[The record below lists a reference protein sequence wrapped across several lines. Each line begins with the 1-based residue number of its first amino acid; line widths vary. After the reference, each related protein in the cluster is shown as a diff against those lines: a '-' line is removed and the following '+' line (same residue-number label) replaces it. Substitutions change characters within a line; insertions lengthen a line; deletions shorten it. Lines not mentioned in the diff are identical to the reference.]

1 MPSLQELLDRRAS
14 LEKEIEETRKREKAD
29 AIAKVKALM
38 SQYGLTTA
46 DLGGKSAP
54 KSTGTK
60 GTKVA
65 VKYRDRATGDIWS
78 GRGLQPKWL
87 KAALAKG
94 RKLDE
99 FSV

>member
-46 DLGGKSAP
+46 DLGGKSVP

-87 KAALAKG
+87 KAALATG